1 MKLECKESSVIPT
14 IHINH
19 TFKYHITILSVRFSL
34 FMNTI
39 IKSSTAKYEGS
50 FRENNLL
57 QLNKKL
63 PTHMIQPAPESSLTI
78 EEGKDKVF

>member
-1 MKLECKESSVIPT
+1 
-14 IHINH
+14 
-19 TFKYHITILSVRFSL
+19 
-34 FMNTI
+34 MNTI